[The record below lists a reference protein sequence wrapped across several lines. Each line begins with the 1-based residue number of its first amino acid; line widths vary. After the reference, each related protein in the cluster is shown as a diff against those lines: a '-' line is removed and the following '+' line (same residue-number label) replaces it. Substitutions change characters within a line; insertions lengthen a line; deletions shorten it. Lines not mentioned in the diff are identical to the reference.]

1 MMSMVTFD
9 DEKEKKDLADVRH
22 REEEELIQFLA
33 EKHGIP
39 YIDLV
44 PQPVESDALRIVPET
59 EARAAK
65 IAPFAIT
72 GKKVRVAIFTPNTAE
87 VQVALQRLQ
96 SAGYELELFMAS
108 TKSLEKAWGF
118 YQELSHSA
126 ESHIGTVDMSVDAI
140 KEATIHIKRLADV
153 IPEIE
158 TVVSSKTPNRI
169 SRLIEIILGAAIAL
183 EASDIHI
190 EPEEELVKL
199 RFRLDGILQEVT
211 SFDRATYTLMNSRI
225 KILSG
230 LKLNLK
236 KEGQD
241 GRFSVDLESKNIE
254 IRTSL
259 LPGTYGESI
268 VLRLLD
274 PESIAVPLESLGMH
288 EILLGIIEKEI
299 AKPNGMLLTTG
310 PTGSGK
316 TTTLYAFLRKIH
328 VPGIKIITIED
339 PVEYHLQGITQTQVD
354 VEKKYTFVR
363 GLRASLRQDPDVI
376 MIGEIRDEET
386 AEIAINASLTGHLV
400 FSTLHTNNA
409 AGTFPRLIDLGVN
422 PKAITSAITLA
433 MAQRLIRKLCESC
446 KTKTP
451 ISAKDKPRVEAVLG
465 TLPKRILPPQKES
478 YWVAQGCDKC
488 NNLGYKGRTGIY
500 EAIVTDS
507 DIEKIVRENPSE
519 REIAAIAAKQ
529 EIPNMQHDGI
539 LKVLTGMTSLEE
551 LERVI
556 SLEY

>member
-1 MMSMVTFD
+1 MVTFD
-9 DEKEKKDLADVRH
+9 DEKEKKDLAEVRH

-39 YIDLV
+39 YIDLTLH
-44 PQPVESDALRIVPET
+44 PIESDALRIVPET

-65 IAPFAIT
+65 LAPFSIN
-72 GKKVRVAIFTPNTAE
+72 GKKVSVAIFTPNTKE
-87 VQVALQRLQ
+87 VQTLLKKLQT
-96 SAGYELELFMAS
+96 AGYELELYMAS
-108 TKSLEKAWGF
+108 TKSLLKAWGF

-126 ESHIGTVDMSVDAI
+126 ESHLGTVEMSANAI
-140 KEATIHIKRLADV
+140 KEAATNIKRLLDV
-153 IPEIE
+153 IPEIDE
-158 TVVSSKTPNRI
+158 VVASKAPNRI
-169 SRLIEIILGAAIAL
+169 SRLIEIILGGAIAL

-190 EPEEELVKL
+190 EPEEERVKL
-199 RFRLDGILQEVT
+199 RFRLDGILQEVI

-241 GRFSVDLESKNIE
+241 GRFSVDLGDKSIE

-259 LPGTYGESI
+259 LPGAYGESI

-288 EILLGIIEKEI
+288 EILLGIIEKGI

-339 PVEYHLQGITQTQVD
+339 PIEYHLQGITQTQVES
-354 VEKKYTFVR
+354 EKKYTFAN

-433 MAQRLIRKLCESC
+433 MAQRLIRKLCEAC

-451 ISAKDKPRVEAVLG
+451 ISEKDKLRIEAILSSM
-465 TLPKRILPPQKES
+465 PKRISLPQKES
-478 YWVAQGCDKC
+478 YWVAKGCDTC
-488 NNLGYKGRTGIY
+488 NDLGYKGRTGIY
-500 EAIVTDS
+500 EAIVTDG

-519 REIAAIAAKQ
+519 REIAAVAAKQ
-529 EIPNMQHDGI
+529 EIPNMQQDGI
-539 LKVLTGMTSLEE
+539 LKVLSGVTSLEE

-556 SLEY
+556 SLEF